1 MIRSNNPGY
10 TVSPEVLA
18 SNLCVMGSVPPV
30 IPVEAVEEAIA
41 FHGSEYAEALFVAL
55 IGMGYKVQRPVSA

>member
-1 MIRSNNPGY
+1 MRSNIASV

-18 SNLCVMGSVPPV
+18 SNLCVMGSIPPV

-41 FHGSEYAEALFVAL
+41 AHGSGYAEALFVAL
-55 IGMGYKVQRPVSA
+55 IGLGYKVQRPVSA